1 MENFAILWLAK
12 YVSLAVRRA
21 GSSQMASRS
30 IFITAV
36 VVSCL
41 PLNAGAF
48 TWHVPS
54 GAPTIQAGIDSAA
67 AGDTVLVA
75 CGTYYEHDI
84 VMKSGVVFAGENGSP
99 DSVTIN
105 ASGLGRVLFFDH
117 ADGSTRIEGL
127 TLTGGYASGAG
138 PELCGGGIYCADSSP
153 TIARC
158 TVTGNS
164 ADYYGGGIY
173 LDDSSPN
180 LVECTVSGNSS
191 PYSGGIHAGNSSPNL
206 CACIVSDNA
215 SDLYGGGMWCR
226 DSSSPV
232 LTHCTFFGN
241 LSGAGGGLY
250 ISGCS
255 CPSLVGCTL
264 SGNSTF
270 GGHGGGIYIYC
281 ATVTV
286 ENTIVAF
293 SAQGEGVYCYPGAG
307 ATLACCDVYGNT
319 DGNWVGCIAE
329 QCGVD
334 GNFRADPLFC
344 DPEAGDFRLGA
355 QSPCAPAHSPA
366 GCGLIGANGLECGDT
381 TAGVDVENRVPVQF
395 HVEPAA
401 PNPFSAWT
409 EIAYCIPPDA
419 GLSPVRVSLYD
430 SLGREVTR
438 RVDTDVNPGEHR
450 VIWDG
455 RDRKGHPVASGVY
468 FYRISWNGTSETRRL
483 VLVR

>member
-1 MENFAILWLAK
+1 ME
-12 YVSLAVRRA
+12 
-21 GSSQMASRS
+21 SRS
-30 IFITAV
+30 ILITAV
-36 VVSCL
+36 AVVCL
-41 PLNAGAF
+41 PLNARAA

-54 GAPTIQAGIDSAA
+54 EAPTIQAGIDSAA

-84 VMKSGVVFAGENGSP
+84 VMKSGVVLAGENGNP

-105 ASGLGRVLFFDH
+105 ASGLGRVLFCEQ

-138 PELCGGGIYCADSSP
+138 PELCGGGIYCAGSSP

-158 TVTGNS
+158 AVAGNS
-164 ADYYGGGIY
+164 SDYYGGGIY

-206 CACIVSDNA
+206 YACVVSGIA
-215 SDLYGGGMWCR
+215 SDLSGGGMWCQG
-226 DSSSPV
+226 SSSPV

-250 ISGCS
+250 VSGGS
-255 CPSLVGCTL
+255 CPTLTGCTL

-270 GGHGGGIYIYC
+270 GGHGGGIYAYG

-293 SAQGEGVYCYPGAG
+293 SDRGEGVYCYFGAG
-307 ATLACCDVYGNT
+307 ATLTCCDVYGNT

-329 QCGVD
+329 QYGID

-344 DPEAGDFRLGA
+344 DTEAGDFRLDP
-355 QSPCAPAHSPA
+355 QSPCACAYSPP

-381 TAGVDVENRVPVQF
+381 TAGVDVENPVPARLR
-395 HVEPAA
+395 VEPAA

-409 EIAYCIPPDA
+409 EIVYRIPPDA
-419 GLSPVRVSLYD
+419 GPSAVRLCLYD
-430 SLGREVTR
+430 SLGREVAR
-438 RVDTDVNPGEHR
+438 RVDTDVDPGEHR

-468 FYRISWNGTSETRRL
+468 FYRIAWNGTSETRRV